1 MINYK
6 RLGIDKKDK
15 DIEKIDKELNDLS
28 IKFSN
33 NLNEEKTS
41 YK

>member
-28 IKFSN
+28 IK
-33 NLNEEKTS
+33 LVITNEEKQVI
-41 YK
+41 K